1 MTKKWKFYNP
11 KFLCKCFI
19 LKKINSPNCLKYF
32 INIFVDKNNFLFI
45 INKKLMMTL
54 IIKLI
59 RIQMIYQLM
68 KIKIK
73 I

>member
-32 INIFVDKNNFLFI
+32 INIFVDNYEK
-45 INKKLMMTL
+45 
-54 IIKLI
+54 
-59 RIQMIYQLM
+59 RV
-68 KIKIK
+68 
-73 I
+73 